1 LFYIIQSKIIILG
14 AKLTVSRS
22 SNMNESKLLN
32 EIQITNFDDIIFNPQ
47 NIHHKT
53 NICSLLQHI
62 TDSINV
68 MAFGINHA
76 TQINQILVW

>member
-1 LFYIIQSKIIILG
+1 MQIID
-14 AKLTVSRS
+14 
-22 SNMNESKLLN
+22 
-32 EIQITNFDDIIFNPQ
+32 FDDIIFNLQ

-62 TDSINV
+62 KDSNNV

-76 TQINQILVW
+76 TQINQLLVW